1 MAILKGSSASTKGAG
16 RRSTIKGSQR
26 RGIGLHLSLITGLL
40 LSVFPFY
47 WAVIMS
53 THSSTEIFSYP
64 PKLLPGSHFLE
75 NVRNLFDNVDFFGSM
90 FNSLLVACSVTVLVL
105 FFDSLAA
112 FVFAK
117 FQFPGRRV
125 LFALMMVIFMVP
137 AQLQAIPQ
145 FVIMAKLGW
154 IGSMTALIVPAA
166 ANAFGIFWMR
176 QYMKSAIHDELIDAS
191 KLDGA
196 SFLRQYWHVALPVVR
211 PGLAFLG
218 IFTFMGQWNDY
229 AWPLIALTNP
239 DNVTLQVA
247 LSQLNGVHGTTDYGM
262 VMTGALLALIP
273 LLIVFAIG
281 AKQIIAD
288 LGKGPSADDGP
299 AARAPPLGVT

>member
-1 MAILKGSSASTKGAG
+1 MAS
-16 RRSTIKGSQR
+16 IKGSGR
-26 RGIGLHLSLITGLL
+26 RGIALHTSLIIGVL
-40 LSVFPFY
+40 LSAFPFY

-53 THSSTEIFSYP
+53 THTSSEIFSYP
-64 PKLLPGSHFLE
+64 PKLLPGSHFME
-75 NVRNLFDNVDFFGSM
+75 NVRSLFDTIDFFGSM
-90 FNSLLVACSVTVLVL
+90 WNSLLVATLVTFLVL

-117 FQFPGRRV
+117 FDFPGKNM
-125 LFALMMVIFMVP
+125 LFALLMLIFMVP
-137 AQLQAIPQ
+137 AQMSAIPQ
-145 FVIMAKLGW
+145 FVIMAKIGW

-176 QYMKSAIHDELIDAS
+176 QYMRSAIHDELLDAS

-196 SFLRQYWHVALPVVR
+196 NFLRQYWHVALPVVR

-247 LSQLNGVHGTTDYGM
+247 LSQLNGTHGTTDYGM
-262 VMTGALLALIP
+262 VMTGAVLALIP

-281 AKQIIAD
+281 ARQIIGD
-288 LGKGPSADDGP
+288 LAKGAVRG
-299 AARAPPLGVT
+299 

>member
-1 MAILKGSSASTKGAG
+1 MASIHDTKRPGAIHGS
-16 RRSTIKGSQR
+16 RR
-26 RGIGLHLSLITGLL
+26 RGLALHTVLILGLL
-40 LSVFPFY
+40 LSAFPFY

-53 THSSTEIFSYP
+53 THTSSEIFSYP
-64 PKLLPGSHFLE
+64 PKLLPGSHFVE
-75 NVRNLFDNVDFFGSM
+75 NVRSLFRTVDFFGSM
-90 FNSLLVACSVTVLVL
+90 ANSLLVAGSVTFLVL
-105 FFDSLAA
+105 LFDSLAA

-117 FQFPGRRV
+117 FDFPGKRTLFV
-125 LFALMMVIFMVP
+125 LLMFIFMVP
-137 AQLQAIPQ
+137 AQLAAIPQ
-145 FVIMAKLGW
+145 FVIMARIGW

-176 QYMKSAIHDELIDAS
+176 QYMKGAIHDELLDAS
-191 KLDGA
+191 RIDGA

-211 PGLAFLG
+211 PGLAFLA

-247 LSQLNGVHGTTDYGM
+247 LSQLNGTHGTTDYGM

-273 LLIVFAIG
+273 LLVVFAIG
-281 AKQIIAD
+281 ARQIIAD
-288 LGKGPSADDGP
+288 LGKGAIK
-299 AARAPPLGVT
+299 

>member
-1 MAILKGSSASTKGAG
+1 MAS
-16 RRSTIKGSQR
+16 IKGSRQ
-26 RGIGLHLSLITGLL
+26 RGIALHLVLIVGLL

-75 NVRNLFDNVDFFGSM
+75 NVRHLFDNVAFFGSM
-90 FNSLLVACSVTVLVL
+90 FNSLLVAGTVTVLVL

-125 LFALMMVIFMVP
+125 LFALMMAIFMVP

-176 QYMKSAIHDELIDAS
+176 QYMKSAIHDELLDAS

-196 SFLRQYWHVALPVVR
+196 GFLRQYWHVALPVVR

-281 AKQIIAD
+281 AKQIIGD
-288 LGKGPSADDGP
+288 LGKGAI
-299 AARAPPLGVT
+299 R

>member
-1 MAILKGSSASTKGAG
+1 MKGT
-16 RRSTIKGSQR
+16 RS
-26 RGIGLHLSLITGLL
+26 RGTALHAVLVVGLL
-40 LSVFPFY
+40 LSAFPFY

-53 THSSTEIFSYP
+53 THTTSDIFSYP

-75 NVRNLFDNVDFFGSM
+75 NARHLFDNIDFFGSM
-90 FNSLLVACSVTVLVL
+90 FNSLLVAGSVTFLVL

-117 FQFPGRRV
+117 FDFPGKNV
-125 LFALMMVIFMVP
+125 LFALLMAIFMVP
-137 AQLQAIPQ
+137 AQLAAIPQ

-154 IGSMTALIVPAA
+154 IGTMTSLIVPAA

-176 QYMKSAIHDELIDAS
+176 QYMKGAIHDELLDAS
-191 KLDGA
+191 RIDGA

-247 LSQLNGVHGTTDYGM
+247 LSQLNGTHGTTDYGM
-262 VMTGALLALIP
+262 VMTGALLALVP
-273 LLIVFAIG
+273 LLIVFAVG
-281 AKQIIAD
+281 ARQIIGD
-288 LGKGPSADDGP
+288 LAKGAI
-299 AARAPPLGVT
+299 R

>member
-1 MAILKGSSASTKGAG
+1 MA
-16 RRSTIKGSQR
+16 STIKGSRR
-26 RGIGLHLSLITGLL
+26 RGIALHAVLVLGLL
-40 LSVFPFY
+40 LSAFPFY

-53 THSSTEIFSYP
+53 THTSTEIFSYP
-64 PKLLPGSHFLE
+64 PKLLPGPHFLE
-75 NVRNLFDNVDFFGSM
+75 NVRNLFDTIDFFGSM
-90 FNSLLVACSVTVLVL
+90 LNSLLVAISVTVLVL

-117 FQFPGRRV
+117 FEFPGRKL
-125 LFALMMVIFMVP
+125 LFALLMAIFMVP
-137 AQLQAIPQ
+137 AQLAAIPQ

-176 QYMKSAIHDELIDAS
+176 QYMKGAIHDELLDAS

-196 SFLRQYWHVALPVVR
+196 GFLRQYWHVALPVVR

-247 LSQLNGVHGTTDYGM
+247 LSQLNGTHGTTDYGM
-262 VMTGALLALIP
+262 VMTGALLALVP

-281 AKQIIAD
+281 ARQIIGD
-288 LGKGPSADDGP
+288 LGKGAI
-299 AARAPPLGVT
+299 R

>member
-1 MAILKGSSASTKGAG
+1 MAS
-16 RRSTIKGSQR
+16 IKGSRQR
-26 RGIGLHLSLITGLL
+26 GTALHLVLIVGLL

-64 PKLLPGSHFLE
+64 PKLLPGSHFVE
-75 NVRNLFDNVDFFGSM
+75 NVRHLFDNVDFFGSM
-90 FNSLLVACSVTVLVL
+90 FNSLLVAGSVTVLVL

-125 LFALMMVIFMVP
+125 LFALMMAIFMVP

-176 QYMKSAIHDELIDAS
+176 QYMKSAIHDELLDAC

-196 SFLRQYWHVALPVVR
+196 GFLRQYWHVALPVVR

-262 VMTGALLALIP
+262 VMTGALLALVP

-281 AKQIIAD
+281 AKQIIGD
-288 LGKGPSADDGP
+288 LGKGAI
-299 AARAPPLGVT
+299 R

>member
-1 MAILKGSSASTKGAG
+1 MTTTQDVQDVRETRAPEPNHKM
-16 RRSTIKGSQR
+16 IKGVRR
-26 RGIGLHLSLITGLL
+26 RGIGLHATLFFGVL
-40 LSVFPFY
+40 LSAFPFY

-53 THSSTEIFSYP
+53 THTSSEIFSYP
-64 PKLLPGSHFLE
+64 PKLLPGSHFMDNLHS
-75 NVRNLFDNVDFFGSM
+75 LFDAIDFFGSM
-90 FNSLLVACSVTVLVL
+90 WNSVLVATTVTFLVL

-117 FQFPGRRV
+117 FEFPGRRL
-125 LFALMMVIFMVP
+125 LFGLLMMIFMVP

-176 QYMKSAIHDELIDAS
+176 QYMQSAIHDELLDAS
-191 KLDGA
+191 KIDGA

-239 DNVTLQVA
+239 NNVTLQVA
-247 LSQLNGVHGTTDYGM
+247 LSQLNGTHGTTDYGT
-262 VMTGALLALIP
+262 VMIGALLALVP

-288 LGKGPSADDGP
+288 LGKGAI
-299 AARAPPLGVT
+299 R

>member
-1 MAILKGSSASTKGAG
+1 MASIKFGTRSGASGT
-16 RRSTIKGSQR
+16 RSGQGIKGDQR
-26 RGIGLHLSLITGLL
+26 RGIALHFSLIIGLL

-64 PKLLPGSHFLE
+64 PKLLPGTHFLE
-75 NVRNLFDNVDFFGSM
+75 NVRSLFDNIDFFGSM
-90 FNSLLVACSVTVLVL
+90 FNSLLVATSVTFLVL

-117 FQFPGRRV
+117 FQFPGRRM
-125 LFALMMVIFMVP
+125 LFAGMMAIFMVP

-176 QYMKSAIHDELIDAS
+176 QYMKGAIHDELLDAS
-191 KLDGA
+191 KIDGA

-288 LGKGPSADDGP
+288 LGKGAI
-299 AARAPPLGVT
+299 R

>member
-1 MAILKGSSASTKGAG
+1 MAS
-16 RRSTIKGSQR
+16 IKGTRS
-26 RGIGLHLSLITGLL
+26 RGIALHTVLVIGLL
-40 LSVFPFY
+40 LSAFPFY

-53 THSSTEIFSYP
+53 THSSSEIFSYP

-75 NVRNLFDNVDFFGSM
+75 NARHLFDNIDFFGSM
-90 FNSLLVACSVTVLVL
+90 VNSLLVAGSVTFLVL

-117 FQFPGRRV
+117 FEFPGKNV
-125 LFALMMVIFMVP
+125 LFALLMVIFMVP
-137 AQLQAIPQ
+137 AQLAAIPQ

-154 IGSMTALIVPAA
+154 IGSMTSLIVPAA

-176 QYMKSAIHDELIDAS
+176 QYMKGAIHDELLDAS
-191 KLDGA
+191 RIDGA
-196 SFLRQYWHVALPVVR
+196 HFLRQYWHVALPVVR

-247 LSQLNGVHGTTDYGM
+247 LSQLNGTHGTTDYGM

-273 LLIVFAIG
+273 LLIVFAVG
-281 AKQIIAD
+281 ARQIIGD
-288 LGKGPSADDGP
+288 LGKGAIK
-299 AARAPPLGVT
+299 

>member
-1 MAILKGSSASTKGAG
+1 MASLQDTKRPRG
-16 RRSTIKGSQR
+16 IKGTRS
-26 RGIGLHLSLITGLL
+26 RGVALHAVLVVGLL
-40 LSVFPFY
+40 LSAFPFY

-53 THSSTEIFSYP
+53 THTSTEIFTYP
-64 PKLLPGSHFLE
+64 PKLLPGSHFLQ
-75 NVRNLFDNVDFFGSM
+75 NVRSLFDNIDFFGSM
-90 FNSLLVACSVTVLVL
+90 LNSLLVASAVTFLVL

-117 FQFPGRRV
+117 FQFPGRGV
-125 LFALMMVIFMVP
+125 LFALLMVIFMVP
-137 AQLQAIPQ
+137 TQLAIIPQ
-145 FVIMAKLGW
+145 FVMMAKIGW

-176 QYMKSAIHDELIDAS
+176 QYMRSAIHDELLDAS
-191 KLDGA
+191 RIDGA
-196 SFLRQYWHVALPVVR
+196 NFLRQYWHVALPVVR

-229 AWPLIALTNP
+229 AWPLVALTNP

-273 LLIVFAIG
+273 LLIVFAVG
-281 AKQIIAD
+281 AKQIIGD
-288 LGKGPSADDGP
+288 LGKGAI
-299 AARAPPLGVT
+299 R

>member
-1 MAILKGSSASTKGAG
+1 MASIQGTRRTKG
-16 RRSTIKGSQR
+16 IEGSRR
-26 RGIGLHLSLITGLL
+26 RGLALHASLVVGIL
-40 LSVFPFY
+40 LSAFPFY

-53 THSSTEIFSYP
+53 THTSSEIFSYP
-64 PKLLPGSHFLE
+64 PKLLPGTHFLE
-75 NVRNLFDNVDFFGSM
+75 NVRNLFDNIDFFGSM
-90 FNSLLVACSVTVLVL
+90 FNSLLVAGSVTFLVL

-117 FQFPGRRV
+117 FEFPGKRLLFV
-125 LFALMMVIFMVP
+125 LLMFIFMVP

-176 QYMKSAIHDELIDAS
+176 QYMTGAIHDELLDAS
-191 KLDGA
+191 RIDGA
-196 SFLRQYWHVALPVVR
+196 NFLRQYWHVALPVVR

-247 LSQLNGVHGTTDYGM
+247 LSQLNGTHGTTDYGM
-262 VMTGALLALIP
+262 VMTGALLALVP
-273 LLIVFAIG
+273 LLIVFAVGARQMIG
-281 AKQIIAD
+281 DLAKGAI
-288 LGKGPSADDGP
+288 K
-299 AARAPPLGVT
+299 

>member
-1 MAILKGSSASTKGAG
+1 MKGV
-16 RRSTIKGSQR
+16 RS
-26 RGIGLHLSLITGLL
+26 RGIGLHAGLLFGVLLSL
-40 LSVFPFY
+40 FPFY
-47 WAVIMS
+47 WTVVMS
-53 THSSTEIFSYP
+53 THTSTEIFQFP
-64 PKLLPGSHFLE
+64 PKLLPGSHLDD
-75 NVRNLFDNVDFFGSM
+75 NIRKLFDSVDFFGSM
-90 FNSLLVACSVTVLVL
+90 LNSTIVAGSVTFLVL

-117 FQFPGRRV
+117 FDFPGRKL
-125 LFALMMVIFMVP
+125 LFVVMMGIFMVP

-145 FVIMAKLGW
+145 FVIMAKIGW
-154 IGSMTALIVPAA
+154 IGSLTALIVPAA

-176 QYMKSAIHDELIDAS
+176 QYMSGAIHDELLDAS
-191 KLDGA
+191 KLDGCG
-196 SFLRQYWHVALPVVR
+196 FLRQYWHVALPVVR

-239 DNVTLQVA
+239 DHVTLQVA

-281 AKQIIAD
+281 ARQMIAD
-288 LGKGPSADDGP
+288 LAKGAI
-299 AARAPPLGVT
+299 R

>member
-1 MAILKGSSASTKGAG
+1 MAS
-16 RRSTIKGSQR
+16 IKGSRR
-26 RGIGLHLSLITGLL
+26 RGIALHAVLVAGLL
-40 LSVFPFY
+40 LSAFPFY

-53 THSSTEIFSYP
+53 THTSSEIFSYP
-64 PKLLPGSHFLE
+64 PKLLPGTHFLE
-75 NVRNLFDNVDFFGSM
+75 NLRHLFDAVDFFGSM
-90 FNSLLVACSVTVLVL
+90 GNSLLVALTVTFLVL

-117 FQFPGRRV
+117 FAFPGKRV
-125 LFALMMVIFMVP
+125 LFVLMMAIFMVP
-137 AQLQAIPQ
+137 AQLAAIPQ
-145 FVIMAKLGW
+145 FVVMAKLGW

-176 QYMKSAIHDELIDAS
+176 QYMKGAIHDELLDAS
-191 KLDGA
+191 RIDGA
-196 SFLRQYWHVALPVVR
+196 HFLRQYWHVALPVVR

-229 AWPLIALTNP
+229 AWPLIALTDP

-247 LSQLNGVHGTTDYGM
+247 LSQLNGTHGTTDYGM
-262 VMTGALLALIP
+262 VMTGALLALVP

-281 AKQIIAD
+281 ARQIIGD
-288 LGKGPSADDGP
+288 LAKGAI
-299 AARAPPLGVT
+299 R

>member
-1 MAILKGSSASTKGAG
+1 MASLQHTKRPRG
-16 RRSTIKGSQR
+16 IKGTR
-26 RGIGLHLSLITGLL
+26 GRGIALHAVLVAGLL
-40 LSVFPFY
+40 LSAFPFY
-47 WAVIMS
+47 WAVVMS
-53 THSSTEIFSYP
+53 THTSSEIFSYP
-64 PKLLPGSHFLE
+64 PKLLPGSHFLQ
-75 NVRNLFDNVDFFGSM
+75 NVRSLFDNIDFFGSM
-90 FNSLLVACSVTVLVL
+90 LNSLLVASAVTFLVL

-125 LFALMMVIFMVP
+125 LFVLLMAIFMVP
-137 AQLQAIPQ
+137 TQMAIIPQ
-145 FVIMAKLGW
+145 FVMMAKIGW

-176 QYMKSAIHDELIDAS
+176 QYMKSAIHDELLDAS
-191 KLDGA
+191 RIDGA
-196 SFLRQYWHVALPVVR
+196 GFLRQYWHVALPVVR

-229 AWPLIALTNP
+229 AWPLVALTNP

-262 VMTGALLALIP
+262 VMTGALLALVP
-273 LLIVFAIG
+273 LLLVFAIG
-281 AKQIIAD
+281 AKQIIGD
-288 LGKGPSADDGP
+288 LGKGAI
-299 AARAPPLGVT
+299 R

>member
-1 MAILKGSSASTKGAG
+1 MA
-16 RRSTIKGSQR
+16 STIKGSGRTSSIKGDRR
-26 RGIGLHLSLITGLL
+26 RGIALHLVLIIGLL

-64 PKLLPGSHFLE
+64 PKLLPGSHFFE
-75 NVRNLFDNVDFFGSM
+75 NVRHLFDNIDFFGSM

-125 LFALMMVIFMVP
+125 LFALMMAIFMVP

-196 SFLRQYWHVALPVVR
+196 GFLRQYWHVALPVVR

-288 LGKGPSADDGP
+288 LGKGAI
-299 AARAPPLGVT
+299 R

>member
-1 MAILKGSSASTKGAG
+1 MASPKGS
-16 RRSTIKGSQR
+16 RQ
-26 RGIGLHLSLITGLL
+26 RGIALHLVLIAGLL

-64 PKLLPGSHFLE
+64 PKLLPGSHFAE
-75 NVRNLFDNVDFFGSM
+75 NVRNLFDNIDFFGSM
-90 FNSLLVACSVTVLVL
+90 ANSLLVAGSVTVLVL

-117 FQFPGRRV
+117 FEFPGRRT
-125 LFALMMVIFMVP
+125 LFALMMAIFMVP
-137 AQLQAIPQ
+137 AQMAAIPQ
-145 FVIMAKLGW
+145 FVIMANIGW

-176 QYMKSAIHDELIDAS
+176 QYMKGAIHNELLDAS
-191 KLDGA
+191 RIDGA
-196 SFLRQYWHVALPVVR
+196 GFLRQYWHVALPVVR

-247 LSQLNGVHGTTDYGM
+247 LSQLNGTHGTTDYGM
-262 VMTGALLALIP
+262 VMTGALLALVP
-273 LLIVFAIG
+273 LLIVFAVG
-281 AKQIIAD
+281 ARQIIAD
-288 LGKGPSADDGP
+288 LGKGAI
-299 AARAPPLGVT
+299 R

>member
-1 MAILKGSSASTKGAG
+1 MASVQDTKDSRRIRGS
-16 RRSTIKGSQR
+16 RR
-26 RGIGLHLSLITGLL
+26 RGIALHAVLVIGLL
-40 LSVFPFY
+40 LSAFPFY
-47 WAVIMS
+47 WAIIMS
-53 THSSTEIFSYP
+53 THTSTEIFSYP
-64 PKLLPGSHFLE
+64 PKLLPGSHLPR
-75 NVRNLFDNVDFFGSM
+75 NVRSLFDNIDFFGSM
-90 FNSLLVACSVTVLVL
+90 FNSLLVAGAVTFLVL

-117 FQFPGRRV
+117 FEFPGRRALFV
-125 LFALMMVIFMVP
+125 LLMAIFMVP
-137 AQLQAIPQ
+137 TQMAIIPQ
-145 FVIMAKLGW
+145 FVIMAKIGW

-176 QYMKSAIHDELIDAS
+176 QYMQSAIHDELLDAS
-191 KLDGA
+191 KIDGA
-196 SFLRQYWHVALPVVR
+196 NFLRQYWHVALPVVR

-218 IFTFMGQWNDY
+218 IFTFMAQWNDY

-273 LLIVFAIG
+273 LLIVFAVG
-281 AKQIIAD
+281 AKQIIGD
-288 LGKGPSADDGP
+288 LGKGAIK
-299 AARAPPLGVT
+299 

>member
-1 MAILKGSSASTKGAG
+1 MASIQGT
-16 RRSTIKGSQR
+16 RRPKAIRGTRG
-26 RGIGLHLSLITGLL
+26 RGIALHAVLVIGLL
-40 LSVFPFY
+40 LSAFPFY

-53 THSSTEIFSYP
+53 THTSTEIFSYP
-64 PKLLPGSHFLE
+64 PKLLPGSHFLQ
-75 NVRNLFDNVDFFGSM
+75 NARSLFDNIDFLGSM
-90 FNSLLVACSVTVLVL
+90 LNSLLVASAVTFLVL

-117 FQFPGRRV
+117 FDFPGRRL
-125 LFALMMVIFMVP
+125 LFTLLMIIFMVP
-137 AQLQAIPQ
+137 TQLAIIPQ
-145 FVIMAKLGW
+145 FVMMANIGW

-176 QYMKSAIHDELIDAS
+176 QYMKSAIHDELLDAS
-191 KLDGA
+191 RIDGA
-196 SFLRQYWHVALPVVR
+196 NFLRQYWHVALPVVR

-218 IFTFMGQWNDY
+218 IFTFMAQWNDY

-281 AKQIIAD
+281 AKQIIGD
-288 LGKGPSADDGP
+288 LGKGAI
-299 AARAPPLGVT
+299 R

>member
-1 MAILKGSSASTKGAG
+1 MAILKGSSASMKGAG
-16 RRSTIKGSQR
+16 RTSTIKGSRR
-26 RGIGLHLSLITGLL
+26 RGIALHLSLIIGLL

-64 PKLLPGSHFLE
+64 PKLLPGSHLLE
-75 NVRNLFDNVDFFGSM
+75 NVRHLFDNVDFFGSM

-117 FQFPGRRV
+117 FQFPGRRL

-196 SFLRQYWHVALPVVR
+196 GFLRQYWHVALPVVR

-288 LGKGPSADDGP
+288 LGKGAI
-299 AARAPPLGVT
+299 R

>member
-1 MAILKGSSASTKGAG
+1 MASIQGTRLRRTRGIDGS
-16 RRSTIKGSQR
+16 RR
-26 RGIGLHLSLITGLL
+26 RGIALHAVLVLGVL
-40 LSVFPFY
+40 LSAFPFY

-53 THSSTEIFSYP
+53 THTTSEIFSYP
-64 PKLLPGSHFLE
+64 PKLLPGTHFLE
-75 NVRNLFDNVDFFGSM
+75 NVRSLFDTVDFFGSM
-90 FNSLLVACSVTVLVL
+90 LNSLLVAGSVTFLVL

-117 FQFPGRRV
+117 FEFPGKRV
-125 LFALMMVIFMVP
+125 LFVLLMFIFMVP

-176 QYMKSAIHDELIDAS
+176 QYMKGAIHDELLDAS
-191 KLDGA
+191 RIDGA
-196 SFLRQYWHVALPVVR
+196 HFLRQYWHVALPVVR
-211 PGLAFLG
+211 PGLAFLD

-229 AWPLIALTNP
+229 AWPLIALTDP

-247 LSQLNGVHGTTDYGM
+247 LSQLNGTHGTTDYGM
-262 VMTGALLALIP
+262 VMTGALLALVP

-281 AKQIIAD
+281 ARQIIGD
-288 LGKGPSADDGP
+288 LAKGAIK
-299 AARAPPLGVT
+299 

>member
-1 MAILKGSSASTKGAG
+1 MASIHSA
-16 RRSTIKGSQR
+16 RRPKAIRGTRS
-26 RGIGLHLSLITGLL
+26 RGIALHAVLVIGLL
-40 LSVFPFY
+40 LSAFPFY

-53 THSSTEIFSYP
+53 THTSSEIFSYP
-64 PKLLPGSHFLE
+64 PKLLPGPHFLE
-75 NVRNLFDNVDFFGSM
+75 NVRHLFDNIDFFGSM
-90 FNSLLVACSVTVLVL
+90 FNSLLVAGSVTVLVL

-117 FQFPGRRV
+117 FEFPGRRV
-125 LFALMMVIFMVP
+125 LFATLMVIFMVP
-137 AQLQAIPQ
+137 AQLAAIPQ

-154 IGSMTALIVPAA
+154 IGTMTSLIVPAA

-176 QYMKSAIHDELIDAS
+176 QYMKGAIHDELLDAS
-191 KLDGA
+191 RIDGA
-196 SFLRQYWHVALPVVR
+196 NFLRQYWHVALPVVR

-247 LSQLNGVHGTTDYGM
+247 LSQLNGTHGTTDYGM
-262 VMTGALLALIP
+262 VMTGALLALVP

-281 AKQIIAD
+281 ARQIIAD
-288 LGKGPSADDGP
+288 LGKGAI
-299 AARAPPLGVT
+299 R

>member
-1 MAILKGSSASTKGAG
+1 
-16 RRSTIKGSQR
+16 
-26 RGIGLHLSLITGLL
+26 
-40 LSVFPFY
+40 
-47 WAVIMS
+47 MS
-53 THSSTEIFSYP
+53 THTSTEIFSYP

-75 NVRNLFDNVDFFGSM
+75 NVRSLFDNIDFFGSM
-90 FNSLLVACSVTVLVL
+90 FNSLLVAVSVTVLVL

-117 FQFPGRRV
+117 FAFPGKRV
-125 LFALMMVIFMVP
+125 LFALLMLIFMVP
-137 AQLQAIPQ
+137 MQLQAIPQ

-154 IGSMTALIVPAA
+154 IGSMTSLIVPAA

-196 SFLRQYWHVALPVVR
+196 GFLRQYWHVALPVVR

-247 LSQLNGVHGTTDYGM
+247 LSQLNGTHGTTDYGM
-262 VMTGALLALIP
+262 VMTGALLALVP

-281 AKQIIAD
+281 ARQIIGD
-288 LGKGPSADDGP
+288 LAKGAVRG
-299 AARAPPLGVT
+299 

>member
-1 MAILKGSSASTKGAG
+1 MAS
-16 RRSTIKGSQR
+16 IKGSRQ
-26 RGIGLHLSLITGLL
+26 RGIALHLVLIVGLL
-40 LSVFPFY
+40 ISVFPFY

-75 NVRNLFDNVDFFGSM
+75 NLRHLFDNVDFFGSM
-90 FNSLLVACSVTVLVL
+90 LNSLLVAGSVTVLVL

-117 FQFPGRRV
+117 FHFPGRRV
-125 LFALMMVIFMVP
+125 LFALMMAIFMVP

-176 QYMKSAIHDELIDAS
+176 QYMKSAIHDELLDAS

-196 SFLRQYWHVALPVVR
+196 GFLRQYWYVALPVVR

-262 VMTGALLALIP
+262 VMTGALLALVP

-281 AKQIIAD
+281 ARQIIGD
-288 LGKGPSADDGP
+288 LGKGAI
-299 AARAPPLGVT
+299 R

>member
-1 MAILKGSSASTKGAG
+1 MASIQGTRRPRPVKGT
-16 RRSTIKGSQR
+16 RS
-26 RGIGLHLSLITGLL
+26 RGVALHTVLVVGVL
-40 LSVFPFY
+40 LSAFPFY

-53 THSSTEIFSYP
+53 THTSSEIFSYP

-75 NVRNLFDNVDFFGSM
+75 NVRHLFDSIDFLGSM
-90 FNSLLVACSVTVLVL
+90 FNSLLVAGSVTFLVL

-117 FQFPGRRV
+117 FEFPGRNV
-125 LFALMMVIFMVP
+125 LFALLMAIFMVP
-137 AQLQAIPQ
+137 TQLQVIPQ

-176 QYMKSAIHDELIDAS
+176 QYMKSAIHDELLDAS

-196 SFLRQYWHVALPVVR
+196 NFMRQYWHVALPVVR

-262 VMTGALLALIP
+262 VMSGALLALIP

-281 AKQIIAD
+281 ARQMIGD
-288 LGKGPSADDGP
+288 LAKGAIK
-299 AARAPPLGVT
+299 

>member
-1 MAILKGSSASTKGAG
+1 MAILKDSPASTKQAR
-16 RRSTIKGSQR
+16 RRSSIKGTQR
-26 RGIGLHLSLITGLL
+26 RGIALHVTLILGLL

-64 PKLLPGSHFLE
+64 PKLLPGSHFFE

-117 FQFPGRRV
+117 FQFPGRRL
-125 LFALMMVIFMVP
+125 LFALMMGIFMVP
-137 AQLQAIPQ
+137 GQLQAIPQ

-196 SFLRQYWHVALPVVR
+196 GFLRQYWHVALPVVR

-239 DNVTLQVA
+239 HNVTLQVA

-281 AKQIIAD
+281 AKQIIGD
-288 LGKGPSADDGP
+288 LGKGAI
-299 AARAPPLGVT
+299 R

>member
-1 MAILKGSSASTKGAG
+1 MASTQGT
-16 RRSTIKGSQR
+16 RRPKAIEGTRR
-26 RGIGLHLSLITGLL
+26 RGVALHAVLVLGLL
-40 LSVFPFY
+40 LSAFPFY

-53 THSSTEIFSYP
+53 THTSSEIFSYP
-64 PKLLPGSHFLE
+64 PKLLPGSHFME
-75 NVRNLFDNVDFFGSM
+75 NLRSLFDNIDFFGSM
-90 FNSLLVACSVTVLVL
+90 VNSLLVAVSVTFLVL

-117 FQFPGRRV
+117 FEFPGRRL
-125 LFALMMVIFMVP
+125 LFALLMAIFMVP
-137 AQLQAIPQ
+137 TQLAIIPQ
-145 FVIMAKLGW
+145 FVIMAKIGW

-176 QYMKSAIHDELIDAS
+176 QYMKSAIHDELLDAS

-196 SFLRQYWHVALPVVR
+196 NFLRQYWHVALPVVR

-262 VMTGALLALIP
+262 VMTGALLALVP

-288 LGKGPSADDGP
+288 LGKGAI
-299 AARAPPLGVT
+299 R

>member
-1 MAILKGSSASTKGAG
+1 MAS
-16 RRSTIKGSQR
+16 IKGTRS
-26 RGIGLHLSLITGLL
+26 RGFALHTVLVIGLL
-40 LSVFPFY
+40 LSAFPFY

-53 THSSTEIFSYP
+53 THTSSEIFSYP

-75 NVRNLFDNVDFFGSM
+75 NARHLFDNIDFFGSM
-90 FNSLLVACSVTVLVL
+90 FNSLLVAGSVTFLVL

-117 FQFPGRRV
+117 FDFPGKNV
-125 LFALMMVIFMVP
+125 LFALLMVIFMVP
-137 AQLQAIPQ
+137 AQLAAIPQ

-154 IGSMTALIVPAA
+154 IGSMTSLIVPAA

-176 QYMKSAIHDELIDAS
+176 QYMKGAIHDELLDAS
-191 KLDGA
+191 RIDGA
-196 SFLRQYWHVALPVVR
+196 NFLRQYWHVALPVVR

-218 IFTFMGQWNDY
+218 IFTFMSQWNDY
-229 AWPLIALTNP
+229 AWPLVALTNP

-247 LSQLNGVHGTTDYGM
+247 LSQLNGTHGTTDYGM
-262 VMTGALLALIP
+262 VMTGALLALVP

-281 AKQIIAD
+281 ARQIIGD
-288 LGKGPSADDGP
+288 LGKGAI
-299 AARAPPLGVT
+299 R

>member
-1 MAILKGSSASTKGAG
+1 MAS
-16 RRSTIKGSQR
+16 IKGSGR
-26 RGIGLHLSLITGLL
+26 RGIALHGSLIVGVV
-40 LSVFPFY
+40 LSAFPFY

-53 THSSTEIFSYP
+53 THTTTEIFSYP
-64 PKLLPGSHFLE
+64 PKLLPGTHFLE
-75 NVRNLFDNVDFFGSM
+75 NVRSLFDNIDFFGSM
-90 FNSLLVACSVTVLVL
+90 FNSLLVAGSVTFLVL

-117 FQFPGRRV
+117 FEFPGRKV
-125 LFALMMVIFMVP
+125 LFALLMVIFMVP
-137 AQLQAIPQ
+137 TQLQVIPQ
-145 FVIMAKLGW
+145 FVIMAKIGW

-176 QYMKSAIHDELIDAS
+176 QYMRSAIHDELLDAAR
-191 KLDGA
+191 LDGA
-196 SFLRQYWHVALPVVR
+196 NFLRQYWHVALPVVR

-262 VMTGALLALIP
+262 VMTGALLALLP

-281 AKQIIAD
+281 ARQIIGD
-288 LGKGPSADDGP
+288 LAKGAVRG
-299 AARAPPLGVT
+299 

>member
-1 MAILKGSSASTKGAG
+1 MAS
-16 RRSTIKGSQR
+16 IKGSRR
-26 RGIGLHLSLITGLL
+26 RGVALHAVLVAGLL
-40 LSVFPFY
+40 LSAFPFY

-53 THSSTEIFSYP
+53 THTSSEIFSYP
-64 PKLLPGSHFLE
+64 PKLLPGTHFLE
-75 NVRNLFDNVDFFGSM
+75 NLRHLFDAVDFFGSM
-90 FNSLLVACSVTVLVL
+90 GNSLLVALTVTFLVL

-117 FQFPGRRV
+117 FAFPGKRV
-125 LFALMMVIFMVP
+125 LFVLMMAIFMVP
-137 AQLQAIPQ
+137 AQLAAIPQ
-145 FVIMAKLGW
+145 FVVMAKLGW

-176 QYMKSAIHDELIDAS
+176 QYMKGAIHDELLDAS
-191 KLDGA
+191 RIDGA
-196 SFLRQYWHVALPVVR
+196 HFLRQYWHVALPVVR

-229 AWPLIALTNP
+229 AWPLIALTDP

-247 LSQLNGVHGTTDYGM
+247 LSQLNGTHGTTDYGM
-262 VMTGALLALIP
+262 VMTGALLALVP

-281 AKQIIAD
+281 ARQIIGD
-288 LGKGPSADDGP
+288 LAKGAI
-299 AARAPPLGVT
+299 R

>member
-1 MAILKGSSASTKGAG
+1 MASLQDTKRPGG
-16 RRSTIKGSQR
+16 IKGTR
-26 RGIGLHLSLITGLL
+26 GRGIALHAVLVVGLL
-40 LSVFPFY
+40 LSAFPFY

-53 THSSTEIFSYP
+53 THTSTEIFSYP
-64 PKLLPGSHFLE
+64 PKLLPGSHFLR
-75 NVRNLFDNVDFFGSM
+75 NVRSLFDNVDFFGSM
-90 FNSLLVACSVTVLVL
+90 LNSLLVASAVTFLVL

-117 FQFPGRRV
+117 FDFPGRRP
-125 LFALMMVIFMVP
+125 LFALLMLIFMVP
-137 AQLQAIPQ
+137 TQLAIIPQ
-145 FVIMAKLGW
+145 FVMMAKIGW

-176 QYMKSAIHDELIDAS
+176 QYMRSAIHDELLDAS
-191 KLDGA
+191 RIDGA
-196 SFLRQYWHVALPVVR
+196 NFLRQYWHVALPVVR

-229 AWPLIALTNP
+229 AWPLVALTNP

-262 VMTGALLALIP
+262 VMTGALLALVP

-281 AKQIIAD
+281 AKQIIGD
-288 LGKGPSADDGP
+288 LGKGAI
-299 AARAPPLGVT
+299 R